1 MTSRRTVPGANGA
14 LRPGI
19 DPTTVSKVARLLT
32 QARSALFITGA
43 GMSADSG
50 LPTYRGIG
58 GLYDSGASEEG
69 MPIEVLLSGQLFARR
84 PDLTWKYLA
93 TIERAC
99 RGAAPNRG
107 HEVLALL
114 EGRLP
119 RCVVLTQ
126 NVDGFH
132 HRAGSREVIEIHGN
146 LHELVCTACPWRE
159 RVADY
164 GALTIPPAC
173 PRCGAVVRPDVVL
186 FGEMLPD
193 EAVDRL
199 ERELA
204 TGFDAVFTIGTTSV
218 FPYIAAP
225 VSLARAKGVPTV
237 EINPDESEVSDLVD
251 IRIRAGARD
260 ALDAVWD
267 ELGRIAP
274 A

>member
-1 MTSRRTVPGANGA
+1 MSDGPGVSGP

-50 LPTYRGIG
+50 LPTYRGVG
-58 GLYDSGASEEG
+58 GLYDSGAGEEG
-69 MPIEVLLSGQLFARR
+69 MPIEVLLSGQVFARR
-84 PDLTWKYLA
+84 PELTWRYLA
-93 TIERAC
+93 QIERAC

-114 EGRLP
+114 EARLP

-132 HRAGSREVIEIHGN
+132 IRAGSREVIEIHGN

-225 VSLARAKGVPTV
+225 VSLARARGVPTV
-237 EINPDESEVSDLVD
+237 EINPSASEVSELVD

-260 ALDAVWD
+260 ALSAVWD

>member
-1 MTSRRTVPGANGA
+1 
-14 LRPGI
+14 I
-19 DPTTVSKVARLLT
+19 
-32 QARSALFITGA
+32 
-43 GMSADSG
+43 
-50 LPTYRGIG
+50 
-58 GLYDSGASEEG
+58 
-69 MPIEVLLSGQLFARR
+69 
-84 PDLTWKYLA
+84 
-93 TIERAC
+93 
-99 RGAAPNRG
+99 
-107 HEVLALL
+107 LALL
-114 EGRLP
+114 EGRIP

-132 HRAGSREVIEIHGN
+132 LRAGSREVIEIHGN

-186 FGEMLPD
+186 FGEMLPH

-199 ERELA
+199 ERELE

-225 VSLARAKGVPTV
+225 VSLARARGVPTV
-237 EINPDESEVSDLVD
+237 EINPSASEVSELVD

-260 ALDAVWD
+260 ALSAVWD